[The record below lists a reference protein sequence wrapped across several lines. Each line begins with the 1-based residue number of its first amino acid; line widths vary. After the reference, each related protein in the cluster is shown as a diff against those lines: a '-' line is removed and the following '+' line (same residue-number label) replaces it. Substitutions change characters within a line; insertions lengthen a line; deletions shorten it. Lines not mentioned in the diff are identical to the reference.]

1 MVDNLEE
8 EHMRRDVFTTA
19 IETTGQLNLSAAEGA
34 AEAAALAG
42 QAMGEPMS
50 KPRAK
55 AQDKFAAAAEL
66 ALRKAG
72 GGDDLA
78 GGVIKRRGP
87 RKKRDVV
94 EQSDVPA
101 AMSSRLRR

>member
-1 MVDNLEE
+1 
-8 EHMRRDVFTTA
+8 MRRDVFTTA

-55 AQDKFAAAAEL
+55 A
-66 ALRKAG
+66 
-72 GGDDLA
+72 
-78 GGVIKRRGP
+78 
-87 RKKRDVV
+87 
-94 EQSDVPA
+94 
-101 AMSSRLRR
+101 